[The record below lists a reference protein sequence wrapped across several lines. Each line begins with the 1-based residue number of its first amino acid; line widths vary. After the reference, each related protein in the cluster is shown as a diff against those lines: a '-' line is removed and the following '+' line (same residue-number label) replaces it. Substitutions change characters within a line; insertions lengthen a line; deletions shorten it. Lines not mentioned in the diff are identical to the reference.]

1 MTVRK
6 QPVRTC
12 VACREGKPKS
22 EMLRVVR
29 TPEGEVKI
37 DRTGKC
43 AGRGAYI
50 CNDPACIEKCVK
62 KRIFDKVFGV
72 RLSDEDY
79 ASIAE
84 QYGDKP

>member
-1 MTVRK
+1 M
-6 QPVRTC
+6 
-12 VACREGKPKS
+12 ACREGKPKA

-29 TPEGEVKI
+29 TPDGEIKI
-37 DRTGKC
+37 DPTGKC
-43 AGRGAYI
+43 AGRGAYV
-50 CNDPACIEKCVK
+50 CNEPSCVEKCVK

-84 QYGDKP
+84 QYVKKP

>member
-1 MTVRK
+1 MRK

-12 VACREGKPKS
+12 VACREGKPKA

-29 TPEGEVKI
+29 TPDGEIKI
-37 DRTGKC
+37 DPTGKC
-43 AGRGAYI
+43 AGRGAYV
-50 CNDPACIEKCVK
+50 CNEPSCVEKCVK
-62 KRIFDKVFGV
+62 KRIFDKVFGI

-84 QYGDKP
+84 QYVKKP

>member
-1 MTVRK
+1 MRK

-12 VACREGKPKS
+12 VACREGKPKA

-29 TPEGEVKI
+29 TPDGEIKI
-37 DRTGKC
+37 DPTGKC
-43 AGRGAYI
+43 AGRGAYV
-50 CNDPACIEKCVK
+50 CNEPSCVEKCVK

-79 ASIAE
+79 VSIAE
-84 QYGDKP
+84 QYVKKP

>member
-1 MTVRK
+1 MRK

-12 VACREGKPKS
+12 VACREGKPKA

-29 TPEGEVKI
+29 TPDGEIKI
-37 DRTGKC
+37 DPTGKC
-43 AGRGAYI
+43 AGRGAYV
-50 CNDPACIEKCVK
+50 CNEPSCVEKCVK

-72 RLSDEDY
+72 KLSDEDY

-84 QYGDKP
+84 QYVKKP

>member
-1 MTVRK
+1 MRK

-12 VACREGKPKS
+12 VACREGKPKA

-29 TPEGEVKI
+29 APDGEIKI
-37 DRTGKC
+37 DPTGKC
-43 AGRGAYI
+43 AGRGAYV
-50 CNDPACIEKCVK
+50 CNEPSCVEKCVK

-84 QYGDKP
+84 QYVKKP

>member
-1 MTVRK
+1 MRK

-12 VACREGKPKS
+12 VACREGKPKA

-29 TPEGEVKI
+29 TPDGEIKI
-37 DRTGKC
+37 DPTGKC
-43 AGRGAYI
+43 AGRGAYV
-50 CNDPACIEKCVK
+50 CNEPSCVEKCVK
-62 KRIFDKVFGV
+62 KHIFDKVFGV

-84 QYGDKP
+84 QYVKKP

>member
-1 MTVRK
+1 MRK

-12 VACREGKPKS
+12 VACREGKPKA

-29 TPEGEVKI
+29 TPDGEIKI
-37 DRTGKC
+37 DPTGKC
-43 AGRGAYI
+43 AGRGAYV
-50 CNDPACIEKCVK
+50 CNEPSCVEKCVK

-84 QYGDKP
+84 QYVKKS

>member
-1 MTVRK
+1 MRK

-12 VACREGKPKS
+12 VACREGKPKA

-29 TPEGEVKI
+29 TPDGEIKI
-37 DRTGKC
+37 DPTGKC
-43 AGRGAYI
+43 TGRGAYV
-50 CNDPACIEKCVK
+50 CNEPSCVEKCVK

-84 QYGDKP
+84 QYVKKP

>member
-1 MTVRK
+1 MRK

-12 VACREGKPKS
+12 VACREGKPKA

-29 TPEGEVKI
+29 TPDGEIRI
-37 DRTGKC
+37 DPTGKC
-43 AGRGAYI
+43 AGRGAYV
-50 CNDPACIEKCVK
+50 CNEPSCVEKCVK

-84 QYGDKP
+84 QYVKKP

>member
-1 MTVRK
+1 MRK

-12 VACREGKPKS
+12 VACREGKPKA

-29 TPEGEVKI
+29 TPDGEIKI
-37 DRTGKC
+37 DPTGKC
-43 AGRGAYI
+43 AGRGAYV
-50 CNDPACIEKCVK
+50 CNEPSCVGKCVK

-84 QYGDKP
+84 QYVKKP

>member
-1 MTVRK
+1 MRK

-12 VACREGKPKS
+12 VACREGKPKA

-29 TPEGEVKI
+29 TPDGEIKI
-37 DRTGKC
+37 DPTGKC
-43 AGRGAYI
+43 AGRGAYV
-50 CNDPACIEKCVK
+50 CNEPSCVEKCVK

-84 QYGDKP
+84 QYVKKP

>member
-1 MTVRK
+1 MRK

-12 VACREGKPKS
+12 VACREGKPKA

-29 TPEGEVKI
+29 TPDGEIKI
-37 DRTGKC
+37 DPTGKC
-43 AGRGAYI
+43 AGRGAYV
-50 CNDPACIEKCVK
+50 CNEPSCVEKCVK
-62 KRIFDKVFGV
+62 KRIFDKVLGV

-84 QYGDKP
+84 QYVKKP

>member
-1 MTVRK
+1 MRK

-12 VACREGKPKS
+12 VACREGKPKA

-29 TPEGEVKI
+29 TPDGEIKI
-37 DRTGKC
+37 DPTGKC
-43 AGRGAYI
+43 AGRGAYV
-50 CNDPACIEKCVK
+50 CNEPSCVEKCVK

-79 ASIAE
+79 ASIAK
-84 QYGDKP
+84 QYVKKP

>member
-12 VACREGKPKS
+12 VACREGKPKA

-50 CNDPACIEKCVK
+50 CNDPVCVEKCVK

>member
-1 MTVRK
+1 MRK

-12 VACREGKPKS
+12 VACREGKPKA

-29 TPEGEVKI
+29 TPDGEIKV
-37 DRTGKC
+37 DPTGKC
-43 AGRGAYI
+43 AGRGAYV
-50 CNDPACIEKCVK
+50 CNEPSCVEKCVK

-84 QYGDKP
+84 QYVKKP

>member
-1 MTVRK
+1 MRK

-29 TPEGEVKI
+29 TLDGEVRI

-43 AGRGAYI
+43 AGRGAYV
-50 CNDPACIEKCVK
+50 CNEPACVEKCVK

-72 RLSDEDY
+72 RLSDDAY

-84 QYGDKP
+84 QYDNNKP

>member
-1 MTVRK
+1 MRK

-12 VACREGKPKS
+12 VACREGKPKA

-29 TPEGEVKI
+29 TPDGEIKI
-37 DRTGKC
+37 DPTGKC
-43 AGRGAYI
+43 AGRGAYV
-50 CNDPACIEKCVK
+50 CNEPSCVEKCVK
-62 KRIFDKVFGV
+62 KRIFDKVFEV

-84 QYGDKP
+84 QYVKKP

>member
-1 MTVRK
+1 MRK

-12 VACREGKPKS
+12 VACREGKPKA

-29 TPEGEVKI
+29 TPDGEIKI
-37 DRTGKC
+37 DPTGKC
-43 AGRGAYI
+43 AGRGAYV
-50 CNDPACIEKCVK
+50 CNEPSCVEKCVK

-79 ASIAE
+79 AFIAE
-84 QYGDKP
+84 QYVKKP